1 SRLPFAALA
10 LDAGVSARALDDV
23 RPAIARGDFSVALLR
38 GPVGMPPPETE
49 HRRPFPRLCAPD
61 AAERDA
67 AVAVHARTLELASDL
82 EIRLSTVSLGA
93 ADPDPRLARRDGPWT
108 GEEAADLARVGRRL
122 GAGRRRALDGARFA
136 LE

>member
-1 SRLPFAALA
+1 MIALSSGWTSAPEKHGAELWDPLLRALSRLPFAALA

-49 HRRPFPRLCAPD
+49 HRRPYPRLCAPD

-67 AVAVHARTLELASDL
+67 AVAAHARTLELASDL

-93 ADPDPRLARRDGPWT
+93 
-108 GEEAADLARVGRRL
+108 
-122 GAGRRRALDGARFA
+122 
-136 LE
+136 